1 VPAILSSFGETA
13 GTMLAGRT
21 AGDQKEIDTALQRR
35 KVQMLPRDRR
45 RLKLAL
51 FFVGSGYGLFL
62 YLLPLYVRA
71 LGGSAGAVG
80 LVLALQAGL
89 AAVATALVGI
99 VADRVERRLV
109 MRGASLIALPGVAF
123 WILAPRWEWL
133 IPGAILVGLS
143 VAGFPAMVAYLSH
156 ADDDQVGLFGSVFA
170 FYSLGTIVTPSL
182 GGLIATQLHSIRPV
196 FGLSFVLLAGSTV
209 TLWQVTHQ
217 PRPPRVAGP
226 RGLRALVTNRP
237 FIVICSFHAVLLCAM
252 TLPSN
257 FLGPYLQDVDQTNDA
272 AIGLLGSC
280 VSLGEAMISL
290 SLGRLSARVGRL
302 GALVAAQV
310 VLALSLILLLTLHFV
325 PLLVVPFLLRGVI
338 ITASTLL
345 FAVAGGTLPASDRGA
360 GFGLM
365 EASFQVGAMAGA
377 AAGGLLYGS
386 GPARPFQVSLVL
398 LAVTVALSAR
408 IRRVVTG
415 ADPAVAASPIGS
427 SDGSA

>member
-1 VPAILSSFGETA
+1 
-13 GTMLAGRT
+13 MHAGRT
-21 AGDQKEIDTALQRR
+21 AGDQEETGITLRPR

-80 LVLALQAGL
+80 LVLALQAAL

-99 VADRVERRLV
+99 VADRFGRRLV
-109 MRGASLIALPGVAF
+109 MRGASLIALPGVAC

-133 IPGAILVGLS
+133 IPGAVLVGLS
-143 VAGFPAMVAYLSH
+143 VAGFPAMVAYMSH
-156 ADDDQVGLFGSVFA
+156 TDDDQVGLFGSVFA

-209 TLWQVTHQ
+209 TLWQVTRQ
-217 PRPPRVAGP
+217 PRAPQISGP
-226 RGLRALVTNRP
+226 SGLRALVTNRP
-237 FIVICSFHAVLLCAM
+237 FVVICSFHAVLLCTM
-252 TLPSN
+252 TLTSN
-257 FLGPYLQDVDQTNDA
+257 FLGPYLQDVDHANDA

-290 SLGRLSARVGRL
+290 SLGRLSARLGRL
-302 GALVAAQV
+302 GVLAAAQAA
-310 VLALSLILLLTLHFV
+310 LALSLILLLTIHLV

-338 ITASTLL
+338 ITVSTFL
-345 FAVAGGTLPASDRGA
+345 FAVAGGTLPVSDRGA

-365 EASFQVGAMAGA
+365 ETSFQIGAMAGA

-398 LAVTVALSAR
+398 LAVTAALSAR
-408 IRRVVTG
+408 IRRVVSG
-415 ADPAVAASPIGS
+415 ADPAAAVAMPIDRP
-427 SDGSA
+427 DGSA